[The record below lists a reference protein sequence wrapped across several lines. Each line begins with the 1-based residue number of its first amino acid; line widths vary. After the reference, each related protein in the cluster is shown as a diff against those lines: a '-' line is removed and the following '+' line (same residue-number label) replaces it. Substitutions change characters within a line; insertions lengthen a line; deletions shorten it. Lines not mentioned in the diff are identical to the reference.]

1 MSDEQEL
8 NRLAMQAR
16 LIEREGQIMQG
27 QIEMMQTSAS
37 DLNATIES
45 LSNLAKAKDV
55 GLLPIGSG
63 AYITCR
69 EVDTGAVLITIGGGL
84 IAKKSAK
91 DAIEI
96 LEKRRDTVSRSLEEA
111 QKNFITLNQRIQEIN
126 SKASVLAA
134 RMENVRP
141 SQE

>member
-16 LIEREGQIMQG
+16 LLEREGQILQG

-45 LSNLAKAKDV
+45 LANLPKAKNE

-63 AYITCR
+63 AYITCK
-69 EVDTGAVLITIGGGL
+69 EVDSDAVLITIGGGL

-91 DAIEI
+91 EAIAI
-96 LEKRRDTVSRSLEEA
+96 LEKRRDTVSKSLEEA
-111 QKNFITLNQRIQEIN
+111 QKNFLTLNQRIQDIN
-126 SKASVLAA
+126 SRASVVAA

-141 SQE
+141 SEE